1 MEFQSIE
8 ERDKMLYET
17 LKYIDMVLTRLLE
30 RTVQVRSADDFRLSP
45 WGMEKLDA
53 ACMILIAVGESVKTL
68 DKLTNKQLLPTYPS
82 IDWKGVMGMRD
93 VIAHHYFDVDA
104 DAVFSIIKEDIPP
117 LKAAIDFFIKNLFP
131 NDNTTNIASNE

>member
-17 LKYIDMVLTRLLE
+17 LKNIDMVLTRLLE

-104 DAVFSIIKEDIPP
+104 QYHQRGYPSPQGS
-117 LKAAIDFFIKNLFP
+117 NRLFH
-131 NDNTTNIASNE
+131 

>member
-1 MEFQSIE
+1 
-8 ERDKMLYET
+8 
-17 LKYIDMVLTRLLE
+17 
-30 RTVQVRSADDFRLSP
+30 
-45 WGMEKLDA
+45 
-53 ACMILIAVGESVKTL
+53 MILIAVGESVKTL